1 MPKEWTA
8 DEILTMAKSYQA
20 ACILTAAA
28 DLDVFDVLAKTA
40 LSGDDVAH
48 RLKADRRGTTALLD
62 ALVALGLLDKQEGRY
77 ILSRSTADHLTAEH
91 PRTMLSMIQ
100 HHGSCLRRWTR
111 LAQVVR
117 NGKPAERQPSIRG
130 EDADEAAFIGAMH
143 NVCVPIAD
151 DLVKELQPLDF
162 RHLLDVGGASGTW
175 TIAFLR
181 SQPDAV
187 ATLFD
192 LEHVISLAEQR
203 IGQAGM
209 SGCVGLVGGDFLVD
223 PLPQGAD
230 LAWVSAIVDQ
240 NSREENRRL
249 FSAIGTA
256 LQDGGQI
263 LIRDVLMEESR
274 TSPVAGALFAINML
288 VATEAG
294 STFTFD
300 ELREDLEAAG
310 FTDVAILR
318 RDDGM
323 NSVVRAK
330 KG

>member
-1 MPKEWTA
+1 MPKKWTA
-8 DEILTMAKSYQA
+8 DDILTMAKSYQA

-28 DLDVFDVLAKTA
+28 DLGVFDVLAKAA
-40 LSGDDVAH
+40 LSGDEVAH

-62 ALVALGLLDKQEGRY
+62 ALVALGLIDKQEGRY
-77 ILSRSTADHLTAEH
+77 ILPRSTADHLTAGH
-91 PRTMLSMIQ
+91 PRTMLSMVQ
-100 HHGSCLRRWTR
+100 HHGSCLRRWAR

-117 NGKPAERQPSIRG
+117 SGRPAERQPSIRG

-143 NVCVPIAD
+143 NVCVSIAV
-151 DLVKELQPLDF
+151 VKELQPLDF

-192 LEHVISLAEQR
+192 LEHVIPLAEQR
-203 IGQAGM
+203 VAEAGL
-209 SGCVGLVGGDFLVD
+209 SHRVRLVGGDFLVD
-223 PLPQGAD
+223 PLPSGAD
-230 LAWVSAIVDQ
+230 LAWVSAIVHQ
-240 NSREENRRL
+240 NSHEENRRL

-274 TSPVAGALFAINML
+274 TLPVTGALFAVNML

-294 STFTFD
+294 GTVTLA
-300 ELREDLEAAG
+300 ELTEDLEATG
-310 FTDVAILR
+310 FRDVAIVR